1 MNTTLSGRDM
11 TEVTPESIAIKTTV
25 RRTQLVIADLML

>member
-1 MNTTLSGRDM
+1 M
-11 TEVTPESIAIKTTV
+11 TEVTPESIAIKTMV